1 MLWYAFAGQ
10 LSETMA
16 NESDAILPAKFAGS
30 TMTLAD
36 TPLELLVRSLR
47 LRAPL
52 ADADADAIRAL
63 PHTVRLLEA
72 GTYTVREADSTP
84 VCGVLISGFAYRQK
98 TSSDG
103 DRQIVSVLIPG
114 DALDLQ
120 NIFLDVSDHSVQMLT
135 RGEIAVLQRA
145 DVQALIRENA
155 AVARAMMVNILTEA
169 SILREWVLNVG
180 QRSGKER
187 AAHLL
192 CEIAIRLKAAGL
204 ADQYAYELPMTQEQ
218 LGDALG
224 LTPVHVNR
232 MLKALQADGLI
243 TRTKR
248 VVQFPNWEAMR
259 NVAGFN
265 ERYLHLEVQR
275 NGMSL

>member
-1 MLWYAFAGQ
+1 MP
-10 LSETMA
+10 TP
-16 NESDAILPAKFAGS
+16 DA
-30 TMTLAD
+30 
-36 TPLELLVRSLR
+36 PLDLLVRNLR
-47 LRAPL
+47 LRSPMS
-52 ADADADAIRAL
+52 DDDADAIRQL
-63 PHTVRLLEA
+63 PHAMRTLEA
-72 GTYTVREADSTP
+72 GTYTVREADSSP
-84 VCGVLISGFAYRQK
+84 ACGLLISGFAYRQK

-114 DALDLQ
+114 DALDFQ
-120 NIFLDVSDHSVQMLT
+120 NLYLDVSDHSVQMLT
-135 RGEIAVLQRA
+135 RGEVAVIQRA
-145 DVQALIRENA
+145 DLQALIR
-155 AVARAMMVNILTEA
+155 ARPAIGRAIMVNVLTEA

-180 QRSGKER
+180 QRSGKDR

-192 CEIAIRLKAAGL
+192 CEFAIRLKAAGL
-204 ADQYAYELPMTQEQ
+204 SEDYGYELPMTQEQ

-259 NVAGFN
+259 GIAGFN
-265 ERYLHLEVQR
+265 ERYLHLTQQHT
-275 NGMSL
+275 GMI